1 MSKLNRKKAK
11 LRVVVADDNKEMR
24 DKVVQHLRNGYDVVG
39 PAVDGVSACEV
50 VSLLDP
56 DIAILDISM
65 PGKSGIE
72 AARSIRQAAPKVKTI
87 FLTVHDDPD
96 FVRAALDAGVFG
108 YVIKSQMASD
118 LIPALTAVVDGKLF
132 ISPCCAMT

>member
-1 MSKLNRKKAK
+1 M
-11 LRVVVADDNKEMR
+11 VVADDNREMR

-39 PAVDGVSACEV
+39 TAVDGISACEV
-50 VSLLDP
+50 VSLLEP

-72 AARSIRQAAPKVKTI
+72 AARSIRQAAPEVKTI
-87 FLTVHDDPD
+87 FLTVHDDAD
-96 FVRAALDAGVFG
+96 FVRAALDAGVLG
-108 YVIKSQMASD
+108 YVIKSQMARD
-118 LIPALTAVVDGKLF
+118 LIPALTAVVDGNLF

>member
-1 MSKLNRKKAK
+1 
-11 LRVVVADDNKEMR
+11 MR
-24 DKVVQHLRNGYDVVG
+24 DKVVQHLRSGYDVVG
-39 PAVDGVSACEV
+39 TAVDAISVCEV

-72 AARSIRQAAPKVKTI
+72 AARSIKQAAPKVKTI
-87 FLTVHDDPD
+87 FLTVHDDSD
-96 FVRAALDAGVFG
+96 FVRAALDAGVLG
-108 YVIKSQMASD
+108 YVIKSQMARD
-118 LIPALTAVVDGKLF
+118 LIPAMAAVVDDKLF